1 VFQAGNILKILKLKQ
16 TTKSDSSFFANFIK
30 SDYPHLVIW
39 ITGMNDNFKGLNEK
53 KTVKYKIVILVINRI
68 KRAKLELSIN
78 YYSEFS

>member
-1 VFQAGNILKILKLKQ
+1 MFQAGNILKILKLKQ

-39 ITGMNDNFKGLNEK
+39 ITGMIDNFKSLNEK
-53 KTVKYKIVILVINRI
+53 KTGKYKIVILVFTRI
-68 KRAKLELSIN
+68 KRAKLDLSFN